1 MCVCV
6 LIIKELI
13 NDSLIGI
20 EHGERVDE
28 WEILRNLLELG
39 MRDEAV
45 SVVVVV
51 LEHGVNHRVHMLLNG
66 LWVERR

>member
-1 MCVCV
+1 
-6 LIIKELI
+6 
-13 NDSLIGI
+13 
-20 EHGERVDE
+20 
-28 WEILRNLLELG
+28 

-66 LWVERR
+66 LRVERR